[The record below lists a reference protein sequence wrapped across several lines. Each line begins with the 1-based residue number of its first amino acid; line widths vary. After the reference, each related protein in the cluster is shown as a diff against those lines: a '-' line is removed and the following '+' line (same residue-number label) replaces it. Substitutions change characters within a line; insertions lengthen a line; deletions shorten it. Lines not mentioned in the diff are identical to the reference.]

1 MDTMLWACAGI
12 AMASAI
18 LALIFLPRRPDG
30 MTGAPR
36 GGAALAADAAS
47 GASGAS
53 GESGAERA
61 QLEV

>member
-1 MDTMLWACAGI
+1 MDTMLWACGGI
-12 AMASAI
+12 ALASAV

-36 GGAALAADAAS
+36 GGAAAAVS
-47 GASGAS
+47 SAS